1 MSTRPIERLEQLRL
15 AIIRILRVP
24 LCCLPGV
31 PRHGRRAGLFSG
43 FVLSAEAEENT
54 LSPHPPTIKIMIV
67 DRNKLGCEGLTKL
80 ILDQPGLQ
88 VVGEAGNGPDACA
101 LAKREQP
108 DVILLDLDL
117 VTEDGLDILPGL
129 LGSSRESRVLVLA
142 HRADREAQRKAM
154 LLGAM
159 GVIRMEEGI
168 AVLCK
173 AIEKVHE
180 GEVWYDRAEMGG
192 MLREILQSGNRK
204 ESDPV
209 AVNIATLTAR
219 EHEVVGLISEG
230 LKNKDIGEK
239 LFISETTVRHHLTS
253 IFDKLE
259 VSNRLELIIFAFSEG
274 LASLPDHGQ
283 YHGNGHGMASEVW
296 HQTRANDS
304 NARHVQ

>member
-1 MSTRPIERLEQLRL
+1 
-15 AIIRILRVP
+15 
-24 LCCLPGV
+24 
-31 PRHGRRAGLFSG
+31 
-43 FVLSAEAEENT
+43 
-54 LSPHPPTIKIMIV
+54 LSPNPPTVKIMIV
-67 DRNKLGCEGLTKL
+67 DRNKLGREGLTKL

-88 VVGEAGNGPDACA
+88 VVAEAEDCA
-101 LAKREQP
+101 DGCPLAALKQP

-117 VTEDGLDILPGL
+117 VTENGLDVLPGL

-159 GVIRMEEGI
+159 GVIGMGEGI
-168 AVLCK
+168 EVLTK

-180 GEVWYDRAEMGG
+180 GEVWYNRAEMGG
-192 MLREILQSGNRK
+192 ILKEILQNINRK
-204 ESDPV
+204 RSDPV

-219 EHEVVGLISEG
+219 EHEVIHLISDG
-230 LKNKDIGEK
+230 LRNKEIGEK
-239 LFISETTVRHHLTS
+239 LFISETTVRHHLSS

-283 YHGNGHGMASEVW
+283 YRGNSRD
-296 HQTRANDS
+296 RAK
-304 NARHVQ
+304 